1 MKEVFMDGRNWKNQ
15 DDVYDSFF
23 RAVGAPSWHGRNFN
37 ALNDS
42 IGAGRINRIE
52 VPYCLVIQNHD
63 LIREG
68 ARKMAG
74 DFITLIRELKGR
86 GCEVDVR
93 VENSTPEAESPA

>member
-23 RAVGAPSWHGRNFN
+23 QAVGAPSWHGRNLN

-42 IGAGRINRIE
+42 IGTGKINRIE
-52 VPYCLVIQNHD
+52 APYCLVIQNHD
-63 LIREG
+63 LIQEG
-68 ARKMAG
+68 ARNMTA
-74 DFITLIRELKGR
+74 DFVALIRELKDR

-93 VENSTPEAESPA
+93 VENSTSEAKSPA

>member
-1 MKEVFMDGRNWKNQ
+1 MKEVFMNGRHWKTQ

-23 RAVGAPSWHGRNFN
+23 QAVGAPSRHGRNFN

-42 IGAGRINRIE
+42 IGTGAINQIE
-52 VPYCLVIQNHD
+52 VPYCLVIQNYD

-68 ARKMAG
+68 ASKMV
-74 DFITLIRELKGR
+74 DKFIAFIRELKAR

-93 VENSTPEAESPA
+93 VENSTPEAKSPA